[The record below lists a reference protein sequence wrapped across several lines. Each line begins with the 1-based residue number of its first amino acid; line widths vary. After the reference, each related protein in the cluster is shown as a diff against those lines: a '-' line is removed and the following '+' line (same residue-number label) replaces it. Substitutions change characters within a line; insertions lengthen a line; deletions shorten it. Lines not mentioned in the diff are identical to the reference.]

1 MVRDKVDY
9 IGTMISGFKEVENI
23 LLKMAAMSG
32 EDYVSS
38 QNLFQALFNGW
49 INPRQ
54 SFERDEVDFSAHQ
67 PAEEGLE
74 DSDEEDIFETK
85 TAFPQK

>member
-1 MVRDKVDY
+1 MTRDKVDY

-49 INPRQ
+49 INPR
-54 SFERDEVDFSAHQ
+54 
-67 PAEEGLE
+67 
-74 DSDEEDIFETK
+74 
-85 TAFPQK
+85 